1 MKDFLPCCHDHNVL
15 SLLRRLPKLKRN
27 LEEFRQAVTR
37 VFETSHQIVGE
48 I

>member
-15 SLLRRLPKLKRN
+15 SLLGRLPKLKRD
-27 LEEFRQAVTR
+27 LEEFWQAVTR
-37 VFETSHQIVGE
+37 VCETSHQIVGD